1 MEVEH
6 AQAEWIGRVVM
17 RLVSQVSAMDVEEVE
32 QVVVPA
38 AETGGAS
45 SEVVSVTSS
54 ARKVSSNTI
63 GLSNRTNEHPE
74 GPGRDEEG
82 VAAKSAT
89 IKRKVSA
96 PAVRLVSTKGAC
108 ETCKK
113 AGVAT
118 ECAYGTG
125 AACA

>member
-1 MEVEH
+1 MDWEGGDEAGVPGVGD
-6 AQAEWIGRVVM
+6 GR
-17 RLVSQVSAMDVEEVE
+17 RGGGAGGGTRRRDR
-32 QVVVPA
+32 
-38 AETGGAS
+38 GAS

-96 PAVRLVSTKGAC
+96 PAVRLVGTKGAC

-113 AGVAT
+113 AGVTT